1 MTVYNR
7 KMFRKGGA
15 VKGTGILASGPEII
29 KAQKGV
35 FMGPGNPTQPNLQTG
50 AGAKRIPSA
59 GNQIFVNPPI
69 QTTAGGSGTY
79 TAPMPGSPNFIPT
92 KSSNILESLFPQTT
106 GLYNLSKKARQE
118 IQDNIE
124 TIETGLKNK
133 RAINSETKISPM
145 SQAGITGATGAE
157 PDIEAKE
164 TPGFFSDTIASL
176 KLFKENKKP
185 SIEEFK
191 KTYSN
196 LPEVISEGA
205 KEIFST
211 KKLTDFLGKRIKKIV
226 TKIASDD
233 RARAEETSFLDA
245 DGEKQGAVSKEGRKI
260 LYEEEKQSRINQG
273 FLPGDLTPGEG
284 EIINIGGKKKL
295 KTVDSKGNEVI
306 KDLSEKEE
314 KEVSVS
320 ENLKE
325 VGDKEYDNKQL
336 ATTEETG
343 TGSKLNQ
350 MTAKLDS
357 NSEKSAKEG
366 LNNTSTLEKKFRDG
380 LSVLGDD
387 KTKSQIGNILGIKV
401 FDEMTLGE
409 RTTAYKS
416 ILKETLGEDKDIKD
430 DASFNLIMTGLLIA
444 SGDSPDALTNIA
456 RGLANGLK
464 MYADN
469 ISDKR
474 KEKKEITL
482 AATKL
487 AITADEAAKE
497 RAFKAEENRLDRV
510 SKEFISMASKQTSK
524 QKLRED
530 IYKKLVANPDGYLGL
545 RDKLEYANKD
555 DSQKPAYLSSIADN
569 LTNAFYQSEI
579 IGTTTKLS
587 DEDLKGHMDAN
598 KKAKVEGADRYT
610 YNGKVFYIQ

>member
-7 KMFRKGGA
+7 KMFRKGGMA
-15 VKGTGILASGPEII
+15 KGTGILASGPEII
-29 KAQKGV
+29 KAQQGKYVDAVSIPMSGV
-35 FMGPGNPTQPNLQTG
+35 RNFSAAGLGSTQQNL
-50 AGAKRIPSA
+50 
-59 GNQIFVNPPI
+59 
-69 QTTAGGSGTY
+69 
-79 TAPMPGSPNFIPT
+79 GSPNPFSGAGGFIKDVFT
-92 KSSNILESLFPQTT
+92 KDSPSSMGQ
-106 GLYNLSKKARQE
+106 
-118 IQDNIE
+118 
-124 TIETGLKNK
+124 
-133 RAINSETKISPM
+133 AINYALKGLTAKKITEEEDK
-145 SQAGITGATGAE
+145 AKEANLKAKDKIITPYTQSAITTATGAE
-157 PDIEAKE
+157 PDIEGKE
-164 TPGFFSDTIASL
+164 TPGSFSDTIANL
-176 KLFKENKKP
+176 KLFKENIKP

-191 KTYSN
+191 KTYSD

-233 RARAEETSFLDA
+233 KARAEETSFLDA
-245 DGEKQGAVSKEGRKI
+245 AGEKQGAVSKEGRKI

-295 KTVDSKGNEVI
+295 KTVDLKGNEVI

-366 LNNTSTLEKKFRDG
+366 LNNTSTLEKTFRDG

-474 KEKKEITL
+474 KEKKEIAL

-487 AITADEAAKE
+487 AITADESAKE
-497 RAFKAEENRLDRV
+497 RTFKAEENRLDRV

-598 KKAKVEGADRYT
+598 KKAKAEGADRYT
-610 YNGKVFYIQ
+610 YNGQVFYIQ

>member
-7 KMFRKGGA
+7 KMFRKGGMA
-15 VKGTGILASGPEII
+15 KGTGIMASGPEII

-35 FMGPGNPTQPNLQTG
+35 FMGPGNPTQPNLQIG
-50 AGAKRIPSA
+50 AGAKRIPSS

-69 QTTAGGSGTY
+69 QTTARGSGTY

-133 RAINSETKISPM
+133 KAINSETKISPM
-145 SQAGITGATGAE
+145 SQAAITGATGAE
-157 PDIEAKE
+157 PDIEGKE
-164 TPGFFSDTIASL
+164 PPGFFSDTIANL
-176 KLFKENKKP
+176 KLFKENIKP

-191 KTYSN
+191 KTYSD
-196 LPEVISEGA
+196 LPEVISEEA

-233 RARAEETSFLDA
+233 KARAEETSFLDA
-245 DGEKQGAVSKEGRKI
+245 AGEKQGAVSKEGRKI

-295 KTVDSKGNEVI
+295 KTVDLKGNEVI

-366 LNNTSTLEKKFRDG
+366 LNNTSTLEKTFRDG

-409 RTTAYKS
+409 RTTAYKY

-456 RGLANGLK
+456 RGFANGLK

-474 KEKKEITL
+474 KEKKEIAL

-487 AITADEAAKE
+487 AITADESAKE

-510 SKEFISMASKQTSK
+510 SKEFISMASKQTSRE
-524 QKLRED
+524 KLREA
-530 IYKKLVANPDGYLGL
+530 IFKKISTNPDGYLGL
-545 RDKLEYANKD
+545 RDKLEYANLD
-555 DSQKPAYLSSIADN
+555 DSQKPAYLARITDN
-569 LTNAFYQSEI
+569 LTNAFFQSEI

-587 DEDLKGHMDAN
+587 NEDLKGHMDEN
-598 KKAKVEGADRYT
+598 KKAKAEGADRYT
-610 YNGKVFYIQ
+610 FNGQVFAVQ